1 MWGKVFISRR
11 YCEEDDWY
19 QLQTLM
25 IEHNTA
31 NGGGR
36 IARSKDQ
43 VVIKPVSNYFF
54 VRLGRELS
62 ALFQFLTTLQ
72 YLALT

>member
-1 MWGKVFISRR
+1 
-11 YCEEDDWY
+11 
-19 QLQTLM
+19 M